1 MRYPASEKLEIVR
14 LVEQS
19 PLPVCRTLTKLGI
32 PRATFYR
39 WYDRYSGGGPEALTD
54 RSPRPDRVWNRIPDD
69 VRQHI
74 IQLAIQEPALSPRE
88 LAVRFTDSQSYFVS
102 EASVYRLL
110 KAHDLIASPAFIVI
124 KAADAF
130 QRQDHRTQPAVADRF
145 HLSQGDRLGLV
156 LPVHRARR
164 LLPLYRR
171 LEAVHDDESRGCHR
185 YPRSGAAG
193 LRFAR
198 SQAHATAAALVRQ
211 RVQLHRGRSR
221 QVARRPQDQAPA
233 RRPLSSND
241 PGQDRALAPDSQ
253 KPHPAGKLLPA
264 RRPRNPN
271 RGLRRRLQPPPLP
284 REHRQS
290 HPGRRL
296 LRTRPNHPGRT
307 RKDQATDHC

>member
-1 MRYPASEKLEIVR
+1 MRYPASEKLEIIR

-19 PLPVCRTLTKLGI
+19 SLPVRRTLIKLGI

-130 QRQDHRTQPAVADRF
+130 KDKTTAPNQLWQTDFTYLKVIGWGWFYLSTVLDDFSRYIVAWK
-145 HLSQGDRLGLV
+145 
-156 LPVHRARR
+156 
-164 LLPLYRR
+164 
-171 LEAVHDDESRGCHR
+171 AVHDDESRGCHR
-185 YPRSGAAG
+185 HPRAGAAG

-233 RRPLSSND
+233 RRALSSND
-241 PGQDRALAPDSQ
+241 PGQDRALAPD
-253 KPHPAGKLLPA
+253 
-264 RRPRNPN
+264 
-271 RGLRRRLQPPPLP
+271 
-284 REHRQS
+284 
-290 HPGRRL
+290 
-296 LRTRPNHPGRT
+296 T
-307 RKDQATDHC
+307 